1 MNRSITVH
9 EVLRYTKLNAVDR
22 LVHPYRNYWTV
33 QRNPA
38 DPGARSLQLEAGI
51 NAPGGVTTPDGDRL
65 PVLLLRS
72 SPSKVG
78 TMVTPWEDQYRL
90 DEGRIT
96 YHGDHKVTSRVA
108 LGETRGN
115 RRLLDVWAQHRS
127 TSVVMRASAPPILAF
142 RTATLQTPHGS
153 RPKGFVE
160 FCGLCGDRRPLR
172 DRSDRP
178 DDRPT
183 IPQLRGRARGDLAG
197 RSGQL
202 RLALDRCS
210 AHALAAHRRHLR
222 ACALCMVRVDRA
234 GAYRAAENPAL
245 RAARSLV

>member
-51 NAPGGVTTPDGDRL
+51 NAPGSVTTPDGDRL

-78 TMVTPWEDQYRL
+78 TMTTPWEDQYRL

-96 YHGDHKVTSRVA
+96 YHGDHKVMSRVA
-108 LGETRGN
+108 LGETPGN

-127 TSVVMRASAPPILAF
+127 TSVVMRASAPPILVF
-142 RTATLQTPHGS
+142 RTATVQTPYGS
-153 RPKGFVE
+153 RSKGFVE
-160 FCGLCGDRRPLR
+160 FCGLVVIDDLYEIEAIDPTTGRPFPNYAAELAVISLGDRDSFDWRWIDARRTPSLLTADTFEHAPSAWFEWIVRGRTGLPRIRRYEQR
-172 DRSDRP
+172 DR
-178 DDRPT
+178 
-183 IPQLRGRARGDLAG
+183 
-197 RSGQL
+197 
-202 RLALDRCS
+202 
-210 AHALAAHRRHLR
+210 
-222 ACALCMVRVDRA
+222 
-234 GAYRAAENPAL
+234 
-245 RAARSLV
+245 